1 MTRERSETPI
11 AVLSPLRYSRS
22 PVPTREP
29 YRFRFFRAGGV
40 DQVDLSDEAAIANL
54 ASLDL
59 KLWLALSCPTHGLE
73 LDARTLELIDT
84 DHDGRI
90 RPPEVLA
97 AVAWIQEVL
106 INLRDLFDSKDE
118 LPLASISKKTETGRA
133 LLDGARRILSNLGRP
148 DADIIRLEDVTN
160 TERIFEQTTLNG
172 DGIVP
177 IDAADDEATR
187 KVLADIVAVGGSVR
201 DRSGKPGINQ
211 AKADAFF
218 EQVATFGA
226 WLDKSD
232 VAGPVCILGDATAA
246 AFDAMT
252 PVRAKL
258 DDYFMRVRLSAF
270 DGKLVPSLGTSS
282 DEIVL
287 LAGTDLTSADD
298 RVARWPLAQI
308 AAGAPLPL
316 CERINPAWTA
326 RMEAFAR
333 ATVDPLLGP
342 GRAALTEADWN
353 TIQSRLAPYAA
364 WVANKPVL
372 AIGALGEARARELS
386 KGHAREA
393 VNLLIAKDA
402 ALEGECNQIEA
413 VEKAIRFRRD
423 LVHLLRNFVNFADFY
438 GKRRGV
444 FQTGTLYIDG
454 RSCDLCLPVH
464 DIAKHAAIAGLAKA
478 YLLYC
483 ECVRKK
489 DAEKRAIVA
498 AVTAGGVDNL
508 MVGRN
513 GVFYDSKG
521 DDWDATITKIVEN
534 PTSVRN
540 AFLAPYKLFI
550 RAIERQATKR
560 AESAD
565 AEVGHGL
572 EQHAS
577 TAVAADGEKPA
588 TPAPPPKKI
597 DVGTVAAI
605 GVAVGGIAAFFSS
618 VVATFLG
625 LGIWMPFGVLAL
637 VLAISG
643 PSMLIAWLKL
653 SQRNIGPILDANG
666 WAVNAFA
673 RINVPFGGA
682 LTKMAELPKGAR
694 RILDD
699 PFAVKRPP
707 YGAYAAALFLVII
720 AATWAT
726 GRLDELLP
734 EGARAASVLHRA
746 PASPSP

>member
-1 MTRERSETPI
+1 
-11 AVLSPLRYSRS
+11 
-22 PVPTREP
+22 VPPAEA

-40 DQVDLSDEAAIANL
+40 DQVDLSDEGAIKHL
-54 ASLDL
+54 GSLDL
-59 KLWLALSCPTHGLE
+59 KLWLALACPTHGLE
-73 LDARTLELIDT
+73 LDARTLELVDT

-97 AVAWIQEVL
+97 AVAWAKEVFA
-106 INLRDLFDSKDE
+106 NLDDLFGGKDE

-133 LLDGARRILSNLGRP
+133 IRDGARRILANLGRP
-148 DADIIRLEDVTN
+148 DADTIRLEDVTN

-177 IDAADDEATR
+177 LDAADDEPTR
-187 KVLADIVAVGGSVR
+187 QVLADIIAVMGSVR
-201 DRSGKPGINQ
+201 DRSGKPGVDQ
-211 AKADAFF
+211 TKADAFF
-218 EQVATFGA
+218 EQVATYGA

-232 VAGPVCILGDATAA
+232 VAGPVCVLGEATGA

-252 PVRAKL
+252 HVRAKL
-258 DDYFMRVRLSAF
+258 DDYFMRARLLAF
-270 DGKLVPSLGTSS
+270 DGTLLPALGAKGE
-282 DEIVL
+282 EIDR
-287 LAGTDLTSADD
+287 LAGADLTSTDD
-298 RVARWPLAQI
+298 RVARLPVAQI
-308 AAGAPLPL
+308 EAGAPLPL
-316 CERINPAWTA
+316 RERTNPAWTT
-326 RMEAFAR
+326 RIEAFAR
-333 ATVDPLLGP
+333 AAVDPLLGP
-342 GRAALTEADWN
+342 GRAALSEADWSAV
-353 TIQSRLAPYAA
+353 QGHLAAYAT
-364 WVANKPVL
+364 WVASKPDL
-372 AIGALGEARARELS
+372 AVGALGAERVGELARGDARQ
-386 KGHAREA
+386 A

-402 ALEGECNQIEA
+402 ALEAECNQIES
-413 VEKAIRFRRD
+413 VEKALRFRRD

-438 GKRRGV
+438 GKRNAI

-464 DIAKHAAIAGLAKA
+464 DVAKHAAIAGLAKA
-478 YLLYC
+478 CLIYC

-489 DAEKRAIVA
+489 DAEKRTIVA

-513 GVFYDSKG
+513 GVFYDTKG

-540 AFLAPYKLFI
+540 AFLAPYKWFV
-550 RAIERQATKR
+550 RAIERQVAKR
-560 AESAD
+560 ASDAD
-565 AEVGHGL
+565 ADVGHGL
-572 EQHAS
+572 EDHAAS
-577 TAVAADGEKPA
+577 AVSSEPGKA
-588 TPAPPPKKI
+588 PAPPAPSKKI
-597 DVGTVAAI
+597 DIGTVAAI

-682 LTKMAELPKGAR
+682 LTKVAVLPKGAR

-699 PFAVKRPP
+699 PFAVKRTP
-707 YGAYAAALFLVII
+707 YEVYIALLFIVVAGAAW
-720 AATWAT
+720 TS
-726 GRLDELLP
+726 GKLDGFLP
-734 EGARAASVLHRA
+734 EKARAETVLHRH
-746 PASPSP
+746 